1 MMPTLTEAL
10 DRAREAAF
18 MVTVLEHQRNA
29 AANQAAHFQAKA
41 NMLDEDNRTLRQG
54 IEDLKKQ
61 VEILKGQLAA
71 AEAVEAATNML
82 VKSNRLVKS
91 AVEQLT
97 AVREDRDT
105 LRKELEEV
113 KQQKDLL
120 SKQLSEAQ
128 SPKPTPKKKPAAK
141 KPAAKSNK
149 WGFNV

>member
-1 MMPTLTEAL
+1 MMPTLAEAL

-61 VEILKGQLAA
+61 VEILKGQLAT
-71 AEAVEAATNML
+71 AEAAEAATNML
-82 VKSNRLVKS
+82 VKST
-91 AVEQLT
+91 VEQLT

>member
-61 VEILKGQLAA
+61 VETLKGQLAT
-71 AEAVEAATNML
+71 AEAAEAATNML
-82 VKSNRLVKS
+82 VKST
-91 AVEQLT
+91 VEQLT

-141 KPAAKSNK
+141 SNK

>member
-1 MMPTLTEAL
+1 MMPTLTGAL

-61 VEILKGQLAA
+61 VEILKGQLAT
-71 AEAVEAATNML
+71 AEVAEAAT
-82 VKSNRLVKS
+82 NRLVKS
-91 AVEQLT
+91 TVEQLT

-128 SPKPTPKKKPAAK
+128 SPQPTPKKKPAAK

>member
-1 MMPTLTEAL
+1 MMPTLTGAL

-61 VEILKGQLAA
+61 VESLKGQLATAEA
-71 AEAVEAATNML
+71 AEAAT
-82 VKSNRLVKS
+82 NRLVKS
-91 AVEQLT
+91 TVEQLT

>member
-71 AEAVEAATNML
+71 AEAAEAATN
-82 VKSNRLVKS
+82 RLVIS
-91 AVEQLT
+91 TVEQLT

-128 SPKPTPKKKPAAK
+128 SPQPTPKKKPAAK

>member
-71 AEAVEAATNML
+71 AEAAESATNML
-82 VKSNRLVKS
+82 VKST
-91 AVEQLT
+91 VEQLT

>member
-1 MMPTLTEAL
+1 
-10 DRAREAAF
+10 
-18 MVTVLEHQRNA
+18 
-29 AANQAAHFQAKA
+29 
-41 NMLDEDNRTLRQG
+41 MLDEDNRTLRQG

-71 AEAVEAATNML
+71 AEAAEAATNML
-82 VKSNRLVKS
+82 VKST
-91 AVEQLT
+91 VEQLT

>member
-71 AEAVEAATNML
+71 AEAASAATNML
-82 VKSNRLVKS
+82 VKST
-91 AVEQLT
+91 VEQLT
-97 AVREDRDT
+97 DVREDRDT

-128 SPKPTPKKKPAAK
+128 SPQPTPKKKPAAK

-149 WGFNV
+149 RGFNV

>member
-61 VEILKGQLAA
+61 VESLKGQLAT
-71 AEAVEAATNML
+71 AEAAEAATNML
-82 VKSNRLVKS
+82 VKST
-91 AVEQLT
+91 VEQLT

-128 SPKPTPKKKPAAK
+128 SPQPKKKPAAK

>member
-61 VEILKGQLAA
+61 VEILKGPIEGAA
-71 AEAVEAATNML
+71 AQVAATNM
-82 VKSNRLVKS
+82 LVKS

-128 SPKPTPKKKPAAK
+128 SPQPTPKKKPAAK

-149 WGFNV
+149 

>member
-82 VKSNRLVKS
+82 VKST
-91 AVEQLT
+91 VEQLT

-120 SKQLSEAQ
+120 SKQLSEAR
-128 SPKPTPKKKPAAK
+128 SPQPTPKKKPAAK

>member
-71 AEAVEAATNML
+71 AEAAEAATNML
-82 VKSNRLVKS
+82 VIST
-91 AVEQLT
+91 VEQLT
-97 AVREDRDT
+97 AMREDRDT

>member
-61 VEILKGQLAA
+61 VESLKGQLAV
-71 AEAVEAATNML
+71 AEVAEAATNML
-82 VKSNRLVKS
+82 VKST
-91 AVEQLT
+91 VEQLI

>member
-71 AEAVEAATNML
+71 AEAATNML
-82 VKSNRLVKS
+82 VKST
-91 AVEQLT
+91 VEQLT
-97 AVREDRDT
+97 AVREGRDT

>member
-71 AEAVEAATNML
+71 AEAASAATNML
-82 VKSNRLVKS
+82 VKST
-91 AVEQLT
+91 VEQLT
-97 AVREDRDT
+97 AVREDRYT

-128 SPKPTPKKKPAAK
+128 SPQPTPKKKPAAK

>member
-1 MMPTLTEAL
+1 
-10 DRAREAAF
+10 

-61 VEILKGQLAA
+61 VEAQ
-71 AEAVEAATNML
+71 
-82 VKSNRLVKS
+82 KSQITVAGITETETNRLVKS
-91 AVEQLT
+91 TVEQLT
-97 AVREDRDT
+97 AVRKDCDT

-120 SKQLSEAQ
+120 SKQLSEAH
-128 SPKPTPKKKPAAK
+128 SPQPTPKKKPAAK

>member
-82 VKSNRLVKS
+82 VKST
-91 AVEQLT
+91 VEQLT

-128 SPKPTPKKKPAAK
+128 SPKPAPKK

>member
-71 AEAVEAATNML
+71 AEAAEAATNML
-82 VKSNRLVKS
+82 VIST
-91 AVEQLT
+91 VEQLT

-128 SPKPTPKKKPAAK
+128 SPQPKPKKKPAAK

>member
-61 VEILKGQLAA
+61 VEILRGQLAT
-71 AEAVEAATNML
+71 AEAAEAATNML
-82 VKSNRLVKS
+82 VKST
-91 AVEQLT
+91 VEQLT
-97 AVREDRDT
+97 AVREDRDS

>member
-1 MMPTLTEAL
+1 
-10 DRAREAAF
+10 

-71 AEAVEAATNML
+71 AEAATNML
-82 VKSNRLVKS
+82 VKST
-91 AVEQLT
+91 VEQLT
-97 AVREDRDT
+97 AVREGRDT

>member
-18 MVTVLEHQRNA
+18 MVTVLEQQRNA

-71 AEAVEAATNML
+71 AEAAEAATNML
-82 VKSNRLVKS
+82 VKST
-91 AVEQLT
+91 VEQLT

>member
-10 DRAREAAF
+10 DLAREAAF

-82 VKSNRLVKS
+82 VKST
-91 AVEQLT
+91 VEQLT

>member
-71 AEAVEAATNML
+71 AEAASAATNML
-82 VKSNRLVKS
+82 VKST
-91 AVEQLT
+91 VEQLT

>member
-61 VEILKGQLAA
+61 VEAQKSRIEV
-71 AEAVEAATNML
+71 AETET
-82 VKSNRLVKS
+82 NRLVKS
-91 AVEQLT
+91 TVEQLT

-128 SPKPTPKKKPAAK
+128 SPQPEPKKKPAAK
-141 KPAAKSNK
+141 NNK
-149 WGFNV
+149 GGFNV

>member
-1 MMPTLTEAL
+1 
-10 DRAREAAF
+10 

-61 VEILKGQLAA
+61 VEILKGQLATAEA
-71 AEAVEAATNML
+71 AEAVDNML
-82 VKSNRLVKS
+82 VKST
-91 AVEQLT
+91 VEQLT

>member
-82 VKSNRLVKS
+82 VKST
-91 AVEQLT
+91 VEQLT

-128 SPKPTPKKKPAAK
+128 SPQPTPKKKPAAK

>member
-71 AEAVEAATNML
+71 AEAATNML
-82 VKSNRLVKS
+82 VNST
-91 AVEQLT
+91 VEQLT

-128 SPKPTPKKKPAAK
+128 RPQPTPKKKPAAK

>member
-71 AEAVEAATNML
+71 AEAASAATNML
-82 VKSNRLVKS
+82 VKST
-91 AVEQLT
+91 VEQLT

-128 SPKPTPKKKPAAK
+128 SLQQQHPEQPAAK

-149 WGFNV
+149 

>member
-82 VKSNRLVKS
+82 VKST
-91 AVEQLT
+91 VEQLT

>member
-10 DRAREAAF
+10 DRSREAAF

-71 AEAVEAATNML
+71 AEAAEAATNML
-82 VKSNRLVKS
+82 VKST
-91 AVEQLT
+91 VEQLT

>member
-71 AEAVEAATNML
+71 AEAAEAATNML
-82 VKSNRLVKS
+82 VKST
-91 AVEQLT
+91 VEQLT

>member
-71 AEAVEAATNML
+71 AEAATNML
-82 VKSNRLVKS
+82 VKST
-91 AVEQLT
+91 VEQLT

>member
-1 MMPTLTEAL
+1 MMPSLAEAL

-71 AEAVEAATNML
+71 AEAAEAATNML
-82 VKSNRLVKS
+82 VKST
-91 AVEQLT
+91 VEQLT

-128 SPKPTPKKKPAAK
+128 SPQPKPKKKPAAK

>member
-18 MVTVLEHQRNA
+18 MVTVLEQQRNA

-61 VEILKGQLAA
+61 VESLKGQLAT
-71 AEAVEAATNML
+71 AEAAEAATNML
-82 VKSNRLVKS
+82 VKST
-91 AVEQLT
+91 VEQLT

>member
-61 VEILKGQLAA
+61 VESLKGQLAT
-71 AEAVEAATNML
+71 AEAAEAATNML
-82 VKSNRLVKS
+82 VKST
-91 AVEQLT
+91 VEQLT

-128 SPKPTPKKKPAAK
+128 SPQPTPKKKPAAK

>member
-82 VKSNRLVKS
+82 VKST
-91 AVEQLT
+91 VEQLT

-113 KQQKDLL
+113 KQQKDL

>member
-1 MMPTLTEAL
+1 MMPTLTGAL

-61 VEILKGQLAA
+61 VEILKGQLAS
-71 AEAVEAATNML
+71 AEVAEAAT
-82 VKSNRLVKS
+82 NRLVKS
-91 AVEQLT
+91 TVEQLT

-128 SPKPTPKKKPAAK
+128 SPQPTPKKKPAAK

>member
-71 AEAVEAATNML
+71 AEAAEAATNML
-82 VKSNRLVKS
+82 VIST
-91 AVEQLT
+91 VEQLT

-128 SPKPTPKKKPAAK
+128 SPQPTPKKKPAAK

>member
-1 MMPTLTEAL
+1 MMPTLTGAL

-61 VEILKGQLAA
+61 AESLKGQLAS
-71 AEAVEAATNML
+71 AEVAEAAT
-82 VKSNRLVKS
+82 NRLVKS
-91 AVEQLT
+91 TVEQLT

>member
-18 MVTVLEHQRNA
+18 MVTVLEQQRNA

-71 AEAVEAATNML
+71 AEAAEAATNML
-82 VKSNRLVKS
+82 VKST
-91 AVEQLT
+91 VEQLT

-128 SPKPTPKKKPAAK
+128 SPQPTPRRKPAAK